1 MVSTQ
6 LLEAVVEGV
15 EVANTVGL
23 LTVEGPD
30 QVQDPVHIIK
40 DRIMENLPVPVVLV
54 VVEEGDKL
62 EVIGDPVHR
71 VLVVALDLA
80 LAILTGI
87 GTDLVMQ
94 VQMLMAMVVAPGI
107 VKTVG
112 EVVVKVLGLGT
123 ATPTP
128 DFCIKTI

>member
-1 MVSTQ
+1 
-6 LLEAVVEGV
+6 
-15 EVANTVGL
+15 
-23 LTVEGPD
+23 VEGPD